1 MALNFHNHSIK
12 LKVLLP
18 TSVILFAIL
27 MMYSIVFSILFIS
40 VKNDAF
46 NDHNILTQITEQI
59 YSIRMKG
66 DNVPTEQ
73 LDKLK
78 QLASNYLDRVI
89 EVDGK
94 EEEEE
99 FAAAQAINNNSKKY
113 IQAYHLWQVQH
124 SITQAHELPK
134 TLISLESKLLDSIKM
149 AKEIVQEEA
158 EEDLESLLQYE
169 IISSII
175 IYFII
180 LIFVAYGIKL
190 VIFPLERLRREINIF
205 NGDSPTQ
212 APVKVRGDEIK
223 LLYDAFKSMR
233 TDIINNQKLLETA
246 VEKAERANA
255 VKTEFLANISHEL
268 RTPMLGIL
276 GFAELGITKI
286 DTADKAKLLKYYDR
300 IHTSGSRLLLLL
312 NNLLDL
318 AKLEANQMAFDI
330 KENDL
335 EEVLNEVIIELAP
348 LTENKEIKLEIT
360 NKSNDL
366 LAEFDNHRIH
376 QILYNLLSNA
386 IKFSPNKGI
395 IKILFVEY
403 SIHIND
409 VEVPAIKFMITDQGI
424 GVPDTELNTIFEKFS
439 QSSRTNTGA
448 GGTGLGLS
456 ISKDICNYHHGK
468 IWAENLQKPKQGAQ
482 FTFIIPKTFVTN

>member
-18 TSVILFAIL
+18 TIVILLATLAIYTL
-27 MMYSIVFSILFIS
+27 VFSRLFIS
-40 VKNDAF
+40 VKSDAF
-46 NDHNILTQITEQI
+46 NDHKILTLLNEQI
-59 YSIRMKG
+59 YTIRMKG
-66 DNVPTEQ
+66 DNVLPEQ
-73 LDKLK
+73 LNKLN

-89 EVDGK
+89 EIDGR

-99 FAAAQAINNNSKKY
+99 FSAAQAIKKTSENY
-113 IQAYHLWQVQH
+113 IQAYHLWQSQH
-124 SITQAHELPK
+124 TITQYHELPQI
-134 TLISLESKLLDSIKM
+134 LISLERKLLDSINI

-158 EEDLESLLQYE
+158 EEDLESLMQYE

-175 IYFII
+175 IYFLI
-180 LIFVAYGIKL
+180 LIYVAYGIKL

-205 NGDSPTQ
+205 NGDSPTE
-212 APVKVRGDEIK
+212 APVKVKGDEIK

-233 TDIINNQKLLETA
+233 TDIINNKKLLETA

-276 GFAELGITKI
+276 GFSELGITKI
-286 DTADKAKLLKYYDR
+286 ETADKAKLLKYYNR

-318 AKLEANQMAFDI
+318 AKLEANQMIFNIQRYDI
-330 KENDL
+330 
-335 EEVLNEVIIELAP
+335 EEVFNDVVIELTP
-348 LTENKEIKLEIT
+348 LIEDKDLKIEVSHENI
-360 NKSNDL
+360 DL
-366 LAEFDNHRIH
+366 SADVDKHRIH
-376 QILYNLLSNA
+376 QVLYNLLSNA
-386 IKFSPNKGI
+386 IKFSPNNGI
-395 IKILFVEY
+395 IKVFWREEI
-403 SIHIND
+403 IINGD
-409 VEVPAIKFMITDQGI
+409 VEVPALQFTLTDQGM
-424 GVPDTELNTIFEKFS
+424 GVPETELITIFDKFS
-439 QSSRTNTGA
+439 QSSRTSTGA

-468 IWAENLQKPKQGAQ
+468 IWAENLQKPEQGAQ
-482 FTFIIPKTFVTN
+482 FIFIIPKTFVTD